1 VLDQNIQSMTKFKQ
15 IIGRGTRIDDRY
27 GKLWFTIL
35 DFKKATELFAD
46 ERFDGTPEKIIKVTP
61 EDIEDENVDIDSVGD
76 EVTNENGADDHQ
88 DDKPD
93 TSQSDAINDPQ
104 GDGCLDGEWD
114 EGETRKINKYRV
126 SGVTVSKVAERVQYY
141 DSDGK
146 LVTESFKD
154 YTRKTMAKQFSSLD
168 EFVKRWNES
177 DRKQAVIDELA
188 LEGIIWSA
196 LEEEVGKEM
205 DPFDMICHV
214 VYDQPALTRKD
225 RANNVQKRNYFT
237 KYSDTAQ
244 AVLQNLLV
252 KYADVGVQ
260 EIENMQVLKVA
271 PFTEYG
277 NLSEIVKKGF
287 GGKQEYEQAISELE
301 AQIYQIHQQ
310 SA

>member
-1 VLDQNIQSMTKFKQ
+1 M
-15 IIGRGTRIDDRY
+15 
-27 GKLWFTIL
+27 
-35 DFKKATELFAD
+35 
-46 ERFDGTPEKIIKVTP
+46 TP
-61 EDIEDENVDIDSVGD
+61 EDIEDEHVDIDTIGD
-76 EVTNENGADDHQ
+76 EVTNENGADVNQNQQGDEHQ
-88 DDKPD
+88 VDEQN
-93 TSQSDAINDPQ
+93 TINEPQ
-104 GDGCLDGEWD
+104 GDGSLDGEWD

-196 LEEEVGKEM
+196 LEEEVGKDM

-214 VYDQPALTRKD
+214 VYDQPPLTRKD

-237 KYSDTAQ
+237 KYSATAQ

-260 EIENMQVLKVA
+260 EIENIQVLKVA

-287 GGKQEYEQAISELE
+287 GGKQEYDQAISELE